1 MITLVMV
8 NSDDR
13 SDDADDNIKVDEND
27 DNNEIMRLRD
37 PQLGLPLGLRD
48 LHIEAFTMIP
58 SYYYA
63 TMPLCY
69 YATMLLC
76 HMHIE
81 AFTVI
86 SSHYHA
92 TVTMLV

>member
-27 DNNEIMRLRD
+27 DNNEIMGLRD

-48 LHIEAFTMIP
+48 LHIEAFTMISSHCYATTLQCHLLLEP
-58 SYYYA
+58 FIMTSSHYYA
-63 TMPLCY
+63 T
-69 YATMLLC
+69 
-76 HMHIE
+76 I
-81 AFTVI
+81 
-86 SSHYHA
+86 
-92 TVTMLV
+92 LV

>member
-27 DNNEIMRLRD
+27 DNNEIMGLRD

-48 LHIEAFTMIP
+48 LHIEAFTMI
-58 SYYYA
+58 SSHCYA
-63 TMPLCY
+63 TTLQCH
-69 YATMLLC
+69 LLLEPFI
-76 HMHIE
+76 M
-81 AFTVI
+81 I
-86 SSHYHA
+86 SSHCYA
-92 TVTMLV
+92 TILV